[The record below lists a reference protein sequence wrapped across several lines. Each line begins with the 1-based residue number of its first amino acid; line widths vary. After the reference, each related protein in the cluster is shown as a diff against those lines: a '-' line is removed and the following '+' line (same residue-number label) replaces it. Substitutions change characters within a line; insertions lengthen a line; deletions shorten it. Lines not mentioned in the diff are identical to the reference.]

1 MVELLTLSAIQ
12 CKAPQ
17 CVHMVVIGPH
27 VKVVTGTGSWYCCLA
42 ISIRCLPDEQFSH
55 GNIAGQGLGG
65 KGQFDSMARRRATH
79 RTHIPLVDAQHVV
92 SDVVPLFLP
101 PRPY

>member
-65 KGQFDSMARRRATH
+65 KVSLTVWQEEEQ
-79 RTHIPLVDAQHVV
+79 HIGHTFRWLMLNMLLVM
-92 SDVVPLFLP
+92 
-101 PRPY
+101 